1 MKQDHRPLKGDSI
14 LIHEKP
20 TEEIREIAALFSLGI
35 LTQHEADS
43 FEAHIREGCPVC
55 EAEHYKFKHIAAEI
69 GLAANEAD
77 PPEYIRGLILQRLER
92 QPAKK
97 APAVESEKEETP
109 AEKPPAAVYR
119 PIILSKPPEKQRNV
133 FPWVLMILF
142 AIAAG
147 FVFYAYYSTQI
158 VNDRLR
164 EDIEYERSQRQD
176 LQTLLDQKKDT
187 PKELEEILSV
197 VSKPETRIFH
207 LAGFPPVQAASGAI
221 LWDVQRNECLI
232 FGYIPPAPKDKT
244 YQLWFLTS
252 NNEKIPSGLLEPNP
266 DGRIYGW
273 FPIPEDISSLTIVI
287 TCEPEGGSRIPTLPY
302 YAIGRN
308 D

>member
-1 MKQDHRPLKGDSI
+1 M
-14 LIHEKP
+14 IHEKP
-20 TEEIREIAALFSLGI
+20 TEEIRGIAALFSLGI

-69 GLAANEAD
+69 GLAVNEAD
-77 PPEYIRGLILQRLER
+77 APDYVRELILARIER
-92 QPAKK
+92 QPSEKT
-97 APAVESEKEETP
+97 PAVESEKEETP
-109 AEKPPAAVYR
+109 AETPPAAVYR
-119 PIILSKPPEKQRNV
+119 PIILSNPPEKQRSI
-133 FPWVLMILF
+133 FLWVLMVLF
-142 AIAAG
+142 AVAAG
-147 FVFYAYYSTQI
+147 VAFYAFYSEQV

-164 EDIEYERSQRQD
+164 TDIDYERSQRQD

-221 LWDVQRNECLI
+221 LWDVLRNKCLI
-232 FGYIPPAPKDKT
+232 FGYIPPAPRGKT

-252 NNEKIPSGLLEPNP
+252 TNEKIPSGLLEPNP
-266 DGRIYGW
+266 DGRLYGW

-287 TCEPEGGSRIPTLPY
+287 TCEPEGGSKIPTLPY